1 MVNLDIIKESLG
13 FEKILSENS
22 VDIPFREE
30 YLIPDT
36 QPDVHEVLSVDT
48 NVCIL
53 NREVQSDRVL
63 LEYQVACNIMY
74 LAREEEGLG
83 INSVVYKEKNSSFI
97 DIVGAEHSM
106 MCDMECNLEHIDAN
120 IINER
125 KIRVE
130 GKLKTKYRVY
140 KEEKIDVVK
149 ELDGLG
155 DLQIKRKPESI
166 EKSVTNMVC
175 SMNGQLPI
183 NIGMDKPQIGKIIK
197 CGYILHRQEI
207 KLGEDKVQA
216 SCLAK
221 INVLYRAYD
230 SREVVA
236 LEEDLYLSN
245 EEEIVGVNADM
256 NCNGYFEIKD
266 YDAKISQNDLGES
279 RVIDISLAVDANVR
293 VSKLELTETVEDLY
307 SPTQNIMPLKENCKI
322 SMSVSENSNEATIK
336 GNIDLRKDGA
346 DATQAIDCTGNI
358 LGMESHFDNQK
369 VIIKGNLSVEAIY
382 KTTDEE
388 KGLGKASGEIP
399 FEVVLEMP
407 NSQSGMTFDT
417 KANIEDLQC
426 SIEGNNLAVKA
437 IIYFYA
443 KCSDMFDKE
452 YVKDIEQNED
462 NVEKRA
468 SITIYIIQNGDTLWN
483 LAKKYKTTID
493 TLVKLNN
500 IENPDIIYAGD
511 KIMIPGRAVL

>member
-13 FEKILSENS
+13 FEKVLSENS
-22 VDIPFREE
+22 LDIPFREE

-36 QPDVHEVLSVDT
+36 QPDVYDVLSVDT
-48 NVCIL
+48 KVYVL
-53 NREVQSDRVL
+53 NREVQSDRIL
-63 LEYQVACNIMY
+63 LEYEVECNVMY

-97 DIVGAEHSM
+97 DIAGAEHSM
-106 MCDMECNLEHIDAN
+106 MCDMECDLEHIDAN

-130 GKLKTKYRVY
+130 GKLRTKYRVY

-166 EKSVTNMVC
+166 EKNITNMVC
-175 SMNGQLPI
+175 SMSGELPI
-183 NIGMDKPQIGKIIK
+183 NVGMDKPQIGKIIK
-197 CGYILHRQEI
+197 CGYMLHRQEI

-230 SREVVA
+230 SRDVVA

-245 EEEIVGVNADM
+245 DEEVVGVNSDM
-256 NCNGYFEIKD
+256 NCNGYFEIKGHD
-266 YDAKISQNDLGES
+266 VKISQNDLGES
-279 RVIDISLAVDANVR
+279 RIIDVNLSVDANVAI
-293 VSKLELTETVEDLY
+293 SKLEFAEAVEDLY
-307 SPTQNIMPLKENCKI
+307 SPTQNIMPLKEVCKI
-322 SMSVSENSNEATIK
+322 NMCVSENSNESVIK
-336 GNIDLRKDGA
+336 GKIVD
-346 DATQAIDCTGNI
+346 
-358 LGMESHFDNQK
+358 MESYFMDQK
-369 VIIKGNLSVEAIY
+369 VVIKGNLAVESIY
-382 KTTDEE
+382 KTTDED
-388 KGLGKASGEIP
+388 KGLNKVSGEIP
-399 FEVVLEMP
+399 FEVALDMP

-417 KANIEDLQC
+417 KANLEDLQC
-426 SIEGNNLAVKA
+426 SIEGNSLAVKA
-437 IIYFYA
+437 VVYFYG
-443 KCSDMFDKE
+443 KCSDVFDKE
-452 YVKDIEQNED
+452 YVKDIEQND
-462 NVEKRA
+462 DTVEKKS
-468 SITIYIIQNGDTLWN
+468 SITIYTIQKGDTLWS

-493 TLVKLNN
+493 TLVKLND
-500 IENPDIIYAGD
+500 IEDPDSIYAGD

>member
-22 VDIPFREE
+22 LDIPFREE

-36 QPDVHEVLSVDT
+36 QPDVHQVLSVDT

-63 LEYQVACNIMY
+63 LEYQVECNVMY

-83 INSVVYKEKNSSFI
+83 INSVVYKDKNSSFI
-97 DIVGAEHSM
+97 DIAGAEHSM

-166 EKSVTNMVC
+166 EKNITSMVC

-197 CGYILHRQEI
+197 CGYMLHRQEI

-230 SREVVA
+230 SRDVIS
-236 LEEDLYLSN
+236 LEEDLYLSK
-245 EEEIVGVNADM
+245 EEEVVGVNADM

-266 YDAKISQNDLGES
+266 HDARISQNDLGES
-279 RVIDISLAVDANVR
+279 RVIDINLAVDANVR

-307 SPTQNIMPLKENCKI
+307 SPTINIIPLKENCKVN
-322 SMSVSENSNEATIK
+322 MLVSENSNDSTVK
-336 GNIDLRKDGA
+336 GNINLGKDGG
-346 DATQAIDCTGNI
+346 DATQVIDYTGNI
-358 LGMESHFDNQK
+358 VGMESYFADSR
-369 VIIKGNLSVEAIY
+369 VVIKGNLAVDVIY
-382 KTTDEE
+382 RTTDEE
-388 KGLGKASGEIP
+388 KGLNKVSGEIP
-399 FEVVLEMP
+399 FEFALEMP

-426 SIEGNNLAVKA
+426 SIEANNIAVKA
-437 IIYFYA
+437 MMYFYA

-452 YVKDIEQNED
+452 YVKDVEQND
-462 NVEKRA
+462 DKVEKRA
-468 SITIYIIQNGDTLWN
+468 SVTIYIVQKGDTLWN

-493 TLVKLNN
+493 DLVKLNN
-500 IENPDIIYAGD
+500 IENPDIIYAGE
-511 KIMIPGRAVL
+511 KIMIPGRAIL

>member
-13 FEKILSENS
+13 FEKILNENS
-22 VDIPFREE
+22 LDIPFREE

-48 NVCIL
+48 NVFVL

-63 LEYQVACNIMY
+63 LEYEVECNVMY

-83 INSVVYKEKNSSFI
+83 VNSVVYKEKNSSFI
-97 DIVGAEHSM
+97 DIAGAEHSM

-166 EKSVTNMVC
+166 EKNITNMVC

-197 CGYILHRQEI
+197 CGYMLHRQEV
-207 KLGEDKVQA
+207 KLGEDKVQV

-221 INVLYRAYD
+221 INILYRAYD

-236 LEEDLYLSN
+236 LEEDLYLSK
-245 EEEIVGVNADM
+245 EEEVVGVNADM

-266 YDAKISQNDLGES
+266 HDARISQNDLGES
-279 RVIDISLAVDANVR
+279 RVIDVNLAVDANVR

-307 SPTQNIMPLKENCKI
+307 SPTRNIMPLKGNCKVN
-322 SMSVSENSNEATIK
+322 MSVSENSNDSTIR
-336 GNIDLRKDGA
+336 GNINLLKDGG
-346 DATQAIDCTGNI
+346 DATQVIDCTGNI
-358 LGMESHFDNQK
+358 VGMESYFADSR
-369 VIIKGNLSVEAIY
+369 VVIKGNLAIKAIY

-388 KGLGKASGEIP
+388 KGLNKVCGEIP
-399 FEVVLEMP
+399 FEFALDMP

-417 KANIEDLQC
+417 KANIEDLLC
-426 SIEGNNLAVKA
+426 SIEGNSIAVKA
-437 IIYFYA
+437 NIYFYA

-452 YVKDIEQNED
+452 YVRDVEQND
-462 NVEKRA
+462 DKVEKRA
-468 SITIYIIQNGDTLWN
+468 SVTIYIIQKGDTLWS
-483 LAKKYKTTID
+483 LAKKYRTTID
-493 TLVKLNN
+493 DLVKLNN
-500 IENPDIIYAGD
+500 IENPDVIYAGE
-511 KIMIPGRAVL
+511 KIMIPGRAIL

>member
-13 FEKILSENS
+13 FEKVLSENS
-22 VDIPFREE
+22 LDIPFREE

-36 QPDVHEVLSVDT
+36 QPDVHDVLSVDT
-48 NVCIL
+48 KVCVL

-63 LEYQVACNIMY
+63 LEYEVECNVMY

-83 INSVVYKEKNSSFI
+83 VNSVIYKEKNSSFI
-97 DIVGAEHSM
+97 DIAGAEHSM
-106 MCDMECNLEHIDAN
+106 MCDMECDLEHIDAN

-130 GKLKTKYRVY
+130 GKLRTKYKVY

-155 DLQIKRKPESI
+155 DLQIKRKPESV
-166 EKSVTNMVC
+166 EKNITNMVC
-175 SMNGQLPI
+175 SMNGELPI

-197 CGYILHRQEI
+197 CGYMLHRQEI
-207 KLGEDKVQA
+207 KLGEDKIQA

-221 INVLYRAYD
+221 VNVLYRAYD
-230 SREVVA
+230 SREVIA

-245 EEEIVGVNADM
+245 DEEVVGVNSDM

-266 YDAKISQNDLGES
+266 HDARISQNDLGES
-279 RVIDISLAVDANVR
+279 RVINVTLAVDANVR
-293 VSKLELTETVEDLY
+293 VSKLEVTETVEDLY
-307 SPTQNIMPLKENCKI
+307 SPTQNVMPLKENCKVN
-322 SMSVSENSNEATIK
+322 MSVSENSNETTIK
-336 GNIDLRKDGA
+336 GNIDLGKDGG
-346 DATQAIDCTGNI
+346 DATQTVDCKGKI
-358 LGMESHFDNQK
+358 VDMESYFMDQK
-369 VIIKGNLSVEAIY
+369 VVIKGKLAVESIY

-388 KGLGKASGEIP
+388 KGLNKVAGDIP
-399 FEVVLEMP
+399 FEVALDMP
-407 NSQSGMTFDT
+407 DSQSGMTFDT

-426 SIEGNNLAVKA
+426 SIEGNSLAVKA
-437 IIYFYA
+437 VMYFYA
-443 KCSDMFDKE
+443 KCSDMFEKE
-452 YVKDIEQNED
+452 YVKDIDQSDE
-462 NVEKRA
+462 NVEKKA
-468 SITIYIIQNGDTLWN
+468 SITIYTIQKGDTLWE
-483 LAKKYKTTID
+483 LAKKYKTTVD

-500 IENPDIIYAGD
+500 IEDPDTIYVGD

>member
-13 FEKILSENS
+13 FEKVLSENS
-22 VDIPFREE
+22 LDIPFREE

-36 QPDVHEVLSVDT
+36 QPDVYDVLSVDT
-48 NVCIL
+48 KVYVL
-53 NREVQSDRVL
+53 NREVQSDRIL
-63 LEYQVACNIMY
+63 LEYEVECNVMY

-97 DIVGAEHSM
+97 DIAGAEHSM
-106 MCDMECNLEHIDAN
+106 MCDMECDLEHIDAN

-130 GKLKTKYRVY
+130 GKLRTKYRVY

-166 EKSVTNMVC
+166 EKNITNMVC
-175 SMNGQLPI
+175 SMSGELPI
-183 NIGMDKPQIGKIIK
+183 NVGMDKPQIGKIIK
-197 CGYILHRQEI
+197 CGYMLHRQEI

-245 EEEIVGVNADM
+245 DEEVVGVNSDM
-256 NCNGYFEIKD
+256 NCNGYFEIKGHD
-266 YDAKISQNDLGES
+266 VKISQNDLGES
-279 RVIDISLAVDANVR
+279 RIIDVNLSVDANVAI
-293 VSKLELTETVEDLY
+293 SKLEFAETVEDLY
-307 SPTQNIMPLKENCKI
+307 SPTQNIMPLKEVCKI
-322 SMSVSENSNEATIK
+322 NMCVSENSNESVIK
-336 GNIDLRKDGA
+336 GNIDLGKNGV
-346 DATQAIDCTGNI
+346 DATQTVDCKGKI
-358 LGMESHFDNQK
+358 VDMESYFMDQK
-369 VIIKGNLSVEAIY
+369 VVIKGNLSVESIY

-388 KGLGKASGEIP
+388 KGLNKVSGEIP
-399 FEVVLEMP
+399 FEVALDMP

-417 KANIEDLQC
+417 KANLEDLQC
-426 SIEGNNLAVKA
+426 SIEGNSLAVKA
-437 IIYFYA
+437 VVYFYA
-443 KCSDMFDKE
+443 KCSDVFDKE
-452 YVKDIEQNED
+452 YVKDIEQNDET
-462 NVEKRA
+462 VEKKS
-468 SITIYIIQNGDTLWN
+468 SITIYTIQKGDTLWN

-493 TLVKLNN
+493 TLVKLND
-500 IENPDIIYAGD
+500 IEDPDSIYAGD